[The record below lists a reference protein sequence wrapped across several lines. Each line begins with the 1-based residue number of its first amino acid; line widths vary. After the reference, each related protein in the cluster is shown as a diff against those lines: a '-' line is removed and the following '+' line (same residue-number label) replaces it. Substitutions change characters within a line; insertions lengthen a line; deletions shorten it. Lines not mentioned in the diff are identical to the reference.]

1 LQQLFLKALQELKKN
16 LNEAAEYYCKGGVID
31 DTQEDARVLGIALP
45 EQKPEKDFEV
55 WEENWP
61 SVELFLRVQTQWNTS
76 VGGITGLNYA
86 GVLAIMELYKYDD
99 SIAVFEGLQIMEI
112 KAMSLLNK
120 EGK

>member
-1 LQQLFLKALQELKKN
+1 MQELKKN
-16 LNEAAEYYCKGGVID
+16 LNDAVEYYCKGGVID

-120 EGK
+120 EAK